1 MTHEV
6 ASAYRFGTC
15 TLVVASRELRRDDG
29 SVVALAPK
37 LFDVLAWLIRHRDR
51 AVGRD
56 ELIAAV
62 WGDAGT
68 PDNLLAQV
76 VARLRRLVDGDAP
89 ATESAIRTVPRFGYR
104 WVAEV
109 VELDEAAVSPVPAV
123 AAGEGDRPSVHAVVP
138 ARDRRGLA
146 AWSAGLAALALL
158 AAAGSAW
165 WRDGEV
171 PGATMEARPL
181 AVLLPVELAVGDDE
195 AWMRFG
201 LMGVI
206 GDRLESAG
214 QRLVPDEASLSL
226 VRATQVRPEA
236 PPDVARVLALSPATF
251 AIRAQARRVDGR
263 WQVTLAAQGS
273 VDDTRSIGEADDAI
287 DAARL
292 AADRFA
298 AKRGLEVVPGGGAAA
313 GTGPGELL
321 VRVEAAALAADGARV
336 RRLVEGAGE
345 AERNAPELRY
355 LLGWAAFEAGDLAGA
370 EARYAALLADDVL
383 VDQPLL
389 RARVF
394 NGLANVRYARGDL
407 EGTRR
412 ASDDA
417 LAALGTL
424 DGGVERARALVGRA
438 AATSRSTPDAAR
450 DDLALARLQF
460 EAAGDRLGLAR
471 AESAAGVL
479 EMASGRLHEALP
491 LFERA
496 VDRFAAFGD
505 LHDEMVTRTHVAHVR
520 LLLLEPGAALAG
532 EARLADLVAQ
542 VPPSRAR
549 ALARLTRAE
558 VLAANGRLGLARRVL
573 ADACT
578 ASPDAPCPEWP
589 LQHAWLSHVLGT
601 VREGALDAVLAGPA
615 GSEPGRDV
623 GRARVAQIR
632 VRLSRGA
639 VGAARD
645 AADATQAWAKRVGS
659 PVSQTYA
666 ELVAALVLAAEAK
679 DAAASTAFAEAAR
692 RATAERVPF
701 DALRVAEVEVD
712 WHLARNDLE
721 SAMLAAARAADA
733 ARVDFD
739 AALLQLRVRHALGQ
753 VEPWSAALVRVRALA
768 GEREVP
774 AGLAVSPAPR
784 ASSAPVGGGA
794 APVATPPSRR

>member
-29 SVVALAPK
+29 TVVALAPK

-76 VARLRRLVDGDAP
+76 VARLRRLVDGETSAAD
-89 ATESAIRTVPRFGYR
+89 SAIRTVPRFGYR

-109 VELDEAAVSPVPAV
+109 VELDEAPIVPVSAV
-123 AAGEGDRPSVHAVVP
+123 AAGERDRSPSTAVASP
-138 ARDRRGLA
+138 RDRRGLA
-146 AWSAGLAALALL
+146 AWGAGFAILALL
-158 AAAGSAW
+158 VAAASAW
-165 WRDGEV
+165 WRDGEA
-171 PGATMEARPL
+171 PGAATDARPL

-195 AWMRFG
+195 AWMRLG

-206 GDRLESAG
+206 GDRLEAAG

-226 VRATQVRPEA
+226 VRATQSRLEA
-236 PPDVARVLALSPATF
+236 PPDVARVLALSPAAF
-251 AIRAQARRVDGR
+251 AIRAQARRVEGR
-263 WQVTLAAQGS
+263 WQVSLATQGD

-298 AKRGLEVVPGGGAAA
+298 AKRGLVVLPASGAA
-313 GTGPGELL
+313 TGAAPGELL

-336 RRLVEGAGE
+336 RRLVESAGE

-355 LLGWAAFEAGDLAGA
+355 LLGWAAFEGGDLAGA
-370 EARYAALLADDVL
+370 EARYVALLADEVL
-383 VDQPLL
+383 ADQPLL
-389 RARVF
+389 RARVL

-407 EGTRR
+407 EGTRS
-412 ASDDA
+412 ASGDA

-496 VDRFAAFGD
+496 VDRFAAFAD
-505 LHDEMVTRTHVAHVR
+505 LHDELVTRTHVMHVR

-532 EARLADLVAQ
+532 EARLADLFAQ
-542 VPPSRAR
+542 APPSRAR
-549 ALARLTRAE
+549 VLAGLTRAE

-573 ADACT
+573 ADACP
-578 ASPDAPCPEWP
+578 ASPGLPCPEWP
-589 LQHAWLSHVLGT
+589 LQHAWLADVLGLA
-601 VREGALDAVLAGPA
+601 RQDDLDAVLAGPA

-623 GRARVAQIR
+623 GRARVAQ
-632 VRLSRGA
+632 VRARLARGD
-639 VGAARD
+639 VGAARQ
-645 AADATQAWAKRVGS
+645 AADAAQAWARGVGT
-659 PVSQTYA
+659 PASQVY
-666 ELVAALVLAAEAK
+666 AALAEAVVRGAESEEA
-679 DAAASTAFAEAAR
+679 DASAAFVDAAR
-692 RATAERVPF
+692 RAAAERVPF
-701 DALRVAEVEVD
+701 DMLRVAEAEVD
-712 WHLARNDLE
+712 WHLTRNDLGG
-721 SAMLAAARAADA
+721 AMLAAARVADA
-733 ARVDFD
+733 ARVEFD
-739 AALLQLRVRHALGQ
+739 AALLQLRVRHAVGQ
-753 VEPWSAALVRVRALA
+753 VEPWSAALVRARALA

-774 AGLAVSPAPR
+774 AGLTVAPVPGTT
-784 ASSAPVGGGA
+784 SAPVGGGA
-794 APVATPPSRR
+794 TPVATPPSRR

>member
-6 ASAYRFGTC
+6 ASAYRFGAC

-37 LFDVLAWLIRHRDR
+37 LFDALAWLIRHRDR

-76 VARLRRLVDGDAP
+76 IARLRRLVDGDAP
-89 ATESAIRTVPRFGYR
+89 AADSAIRTVPRFGYR

-109 VELDEAAVSPVPAV
+109 VELDDAVVSPVPAA
-123 AAGEGDRPSVHAVVP
+123 AAGEGDRPSWPAVVA

-146 AWSAGLAALALL
+146 AWVAGLAMLALL
-158 AAAGSAW
+158 VAAGSAW
-165 WRDGEV
+165 WRDGEA
-171 PGATMEARPL
+171 PRAGTDARPL

-195 AWMRFG
+195 AWMRLG

-206 GDRLESAG
+206 GDRLQAAG
-214 QRLVPDEASLSL
+214 QRLVPDEASLAL
-226 VRATQVRPEA
+226 VRATQSRLEA
-236 PPDVARVLALSPATF
+236 PPDVARVLALSPAVF

-263 WQVTLAAQGS
+263 WQVSLATQGD

-298 AKRGLEVVPGGGAAA
+298 AKRGLEVAPGGGTAA

-355 LLGWAAFEAGDLAGA
+355 LLGWAAFEGGDLAGA
-370 EARYAALLADDVL
+370 EARYAALLKDDVL

-389 RARVF
+389 RARVL

-412 ASDDA
+412 ASDEA
-417 LAALGTL
+417 LAVLGTQ
-424 DGGVERARALVGRA
+424 DAGVERARALVGRA
-438 AATSRSTPDAAR
+438 AATSRATPDAAR
-450 DDLALARLQF
+450 DDLALARMQF

-479 EMASGRLHEALP
+479 EMAAGRLHEALP

-505 LHDEMVTRTHVAHVR
+505 LHDELVTRTHVVHVH

-573 ADACT
+573 AEACT
-578 ASPDAPCPEWP
+578 ASPEAACPEWP
-589 LQHAWLSHVLGT
+589 LQHAWLGHVLGV
-601 VREGALDAVLAGPA
+601 VREDALDAVLAGPA

-623 GRARVAQIR
+623 GRARVAR
-632 VRLSRGA
+632 VRARLAQGD

-645 AADATQAWAKRVGS
+645 VAGGAQAWASRVGTADS
-659 PVSQTYA
+659 RTYA
-666 ELVAALVLAAEAK
+666 DLAEALVRVAEGDEAG
-679 DAAASTAFAEAAR
+679 ASAAFAGASR
-692 RATAERVPF
+692 RATAGRVPF
-701 DALRVAEVEVD
+701 DVLRVAEAEAD
-712 WHLARNDLE
+712 WHLAREDLDA
-721 SAMLAAARAADA
+721 AMLAAARVADA

-739 AALLQLRVRHALGQ
+739 AALLQLRVRHAVGQ
-753 VEPWSAALVRVRALA
+753 VDPWSAALVRARSLA

-774 AGLAVSPAPR
+774 AGLAAAPEASAVASGEAESPA
-784 ASSAPVGGGA
+784 
-794 APVATPPSRR
+794 ATPRSRR